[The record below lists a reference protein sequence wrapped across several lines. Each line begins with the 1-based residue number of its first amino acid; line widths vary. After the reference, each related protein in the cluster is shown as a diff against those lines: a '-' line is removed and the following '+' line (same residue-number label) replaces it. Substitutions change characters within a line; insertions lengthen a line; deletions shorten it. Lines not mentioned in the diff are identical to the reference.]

1 MSTERNRWHIL
12 ETYKQVFHTYSGL
25 FIDFLSRLI
34 LVWLL
39 LRLLVASL
47 SDNIQQDSRDLTSLT
62 SSSDSLPNSTGLD
75 DTALSTRSKS
85 RKRRGVKSPKQL
97 SKLRWWWLENLQ
109 VQAWVLLVD
118 ALCGD
123 CLSREANEGL
133 HQAGYLSFRA
143 RSATSQKGF
152 LC

>member
-1 MSTERNRWHIL
+1 M
-12 ETYKQVFHTYSGL
+12 
-25 FIDFLSRLI
+25 
-34 LVWLL
+34 
-39 LRLLVASL
+39 
-47 SDNIQQDSRDLTSLT
+47 
-62 SSSDSLPNSTGLD
+62 
-75 DTALSTRSKS
+75 
-85 RKRRGVKSPKQL
+85 
-97 SKLRWWWLENLQ
+97 Q

-152 LC
+152 LNVKMQRKKI